1 MSSMV
6 QTYEN
11 LRSSQRFQKRSSI
24 VIRLIVALLLIF
36 FSIFPVLWI
45 ISASFSSTQSL
56 STQTLIP
63 ARSSLL
69 NYERFLGL
77 DPGYTFGSIQ
87 GLRWIFNSVKVSTIT
102 TVLSLAITTMAAYA
116 FSRMRFAGRVA
127 MLKTILLIQ
136 VFPNLLALVA
146 IYVLIFQVGEIIPAL
161 GLNTHAGLIMV
172 YLGGSM
178 GINIWLMKGFLDT
191 IPRAIDESGMVDG
204 ASHFQIFYYLL
215 GSFARADWSSFAMGL
230 PLILVGSLL
239 ILARARSLNAFLLGD
254 DTAANLGIDVRRE
267 RLMLLGLASLV
278 TAAAVALAG
287 LIGFVG
293 LVVPHVVRLLVGPNA
308 RLVLPL
314 SALFGAAFVI
324 LADLVARIPGEVPV
338 GVVTAV
344 VGAPVFLVLL
354 RRFRSGYEL

>member
-215 GSFARADWSSFAMGL
+215 M
-230 PLILVGSLL
+230 PLLRPILVVIGILSF
-239 ILARARSLNAFLLGD
+239 IGTYGDFVLARILLNDVNKYTLMVGLQIFTAGQFDQKWGVFAAGALLGALPIMIIYLALQD
-254 DTAANLGIDVRRE
+254 QIMGGLTAG
-267 RLMLLGLASLV
+267 
-278 TAAAVALAG
+278 AVKG
-287 LIGFVG
+287 
-293 LVVPHVVRLLVGPNA
+293 
-308 RLVLPL
+308 
-314 SALFGAAFVI
+314 
-324 LADLVARIPGEVPV
+324 
-338 GVVTAV
+338 
-344 VGAPVFLVLL
+344 
-354 RRFRSGYEL
+354 